1 MAYVT
6 AKKNDKG
13 SEDGIKSCFFITS
26 HLSYAFPHEVSK
38 SGIVE
43 VAVETIQSFEV
54 VPVASLQT
62 IEGACRLLDT
72 IAANQETRTSMPGKG
87 AIEAL
92 LYSLAVKGIE
102 DGNIQTTL
110 TNDAEG
116 PPRDAFKMRAASALN
131 HLAGTIPQAEKAV
144 ATYLSELESST
155 GKVESQLVWLSVH
168 PVLRRMILERPALMR
183 RLEADLQ
190 TSPSYD
196 LCILILATR
205 SSLSTLQ
212 EYVYQ
217 KLPSGTRFMDFLLD
231 GLWSGR
237 GHAMCARWVT
247 LADSLRGAAEQL
259 AAGELRLEDD
269 AFFPTLLGY
278 LVSWIQTGHP
288 YKAASTKLLLSL
300 CTDERLGRLAVEK
313 VLVKPNL
320 LKPETKLML
329 QQERSFSVL
338 SEALKAAFKEL
349 ETQ

>member
-1 MAYVT
+1 
-6 AKKNDKG
+6 
-13 SEDGIKSCFFITS
+13 
-26 HLSYAFPHEVSK
+26 
-38 SGIVE
+38 
-43 VAVETIQSFEV
+43 
-54 VPVASLQT
+54 
-62 IEGACRLLDT
+62 
-72 IAANQETRTSMPGKG
+72 
-87 AIEAL
+87 
-92 LYSLAVKGIE
+92 
-102 DGNIQTTL
+102 
-110 TNDAEG
+110 
-116 PPRDAFKMRAASALN
+116 MRAASALN